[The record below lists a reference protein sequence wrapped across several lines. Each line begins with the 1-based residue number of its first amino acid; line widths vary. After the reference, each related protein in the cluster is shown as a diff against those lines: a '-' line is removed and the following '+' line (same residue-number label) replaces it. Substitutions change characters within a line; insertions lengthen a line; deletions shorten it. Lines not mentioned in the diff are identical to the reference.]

1 VASFSEYGDEPSGS
15 GATDLV
21 IYSLHNL
28 RYIQIRIAVMCGL
41 GGGGSYDT
49 FLLLRDM
56 AFL

>member
-1 VASFSEYGDEPSGS
+1 VASFSECGDEPSGS

-28 RYIQIRIAVMCGL
+28 RYIQIRRAVMCGL
-41 GGGGSYDT
+41 GGGSYDT